1 METLLE
7 RQWHHRPVEDL
18 MDLIGSHPEDGLDLL
33 EVQARREQFGLNR
46 LTPRKTH
53 GPLLRFLLQFRQP
66 LVLILIA
73 AGVVTGLIAEWSDA
87 SVILAVVLINA
98 VIGFVQES
106 KAAGAIE
113 ALSRSMT
120 TTANTVR
127 GGRMQTVPSEDLVP
141 GDVVTLQSGDRVPA
155 DLRLFRLRELR
166 VDEAALTGESLP
178 VDKQLGELEPDT
190 VLGDRR
196 NMAYASTLV
205 TYGSARGLVVAT
217 GDRTEIG
224 RISEMISGVDT
235 LETPLTRRIAR
246 FSKMLL
252 LVILGLGVLTFAAGL
267 LHGGAAMDMFMAAVA
282 LTVGS
287 IPEGLPA
294 AVTIILAVGVSRMAR
309 RRAIIRRL
317 PAVETLGSTT
327 VICSDKTGTL
337 TENQMTVSKIVAGGT
352 VYNVSGSGYEPSGG
366 ITPEDRPAA
375 SGWSPALEECL
386 RAGLLCNDSRLVLEN
401 GRWAVAGDPTEGALI
416 VSAKKLGLDEGVE
429 NRTRQRLD
437 TVPFESE
444 HQYMATLHAAGE
456 PGETAAYLKGSLESV
471 LSRCSSE
478 LDESGATVPLS
489 AEKVRQAADALAR
502 QGLRV
507 LAFAQARFEGDH
519 RALDRKDVSGNL
531 LYLGL
536 QGMIDPPRP
545 EAVAAMR
552 ACQQAGIDVK
562 MITGDHAL
570 TAAAIADRIGLY
582 KNPGSCGLH
591 CHALTGKML
600 ETLSDQDL
608 INEVP
613 DREVFARVSPEQKL
627 RLVRALQARGHV
639 VAMTG
644 DGVNDAPA
652 LKQADIGVAMGITGT
667 EVAKE
672 SADMILTDD
681 NFASIEA
688 AVEEGR
694 CVFDNLVKFLVWAL
708 PTNIGQGLV
717 ILTAVF
723 AGVTLPILPVQS
735 LWINMTTAG
744 SLGLMLAFEPKEAG
758 IMARRPR
765 DPASPILSRDLLRR
779 ILLVGVLLL
788 VTTFGLFEW
797 EESRGASA
805 AEARTVAVNVFA
817 VISALY
823 LLNCRSLFN
832 PSFKKKMFE
841 NAWIPLGLL
850 FMAVLQAAFTHTAF
864 MNRFFHSAPLDA
876 AAWVRILAVG
886 AAVHALV
893 EIEKWWFR
901 KRTIAGSIPP
911 PAEDKR

>member
-1 METLLE
+1 
-7 RQWHHRPVEDL
+7 
-18 MDLIGSHPEDGLDLL
+18 
-33 EVQARREQFGLNR
+33 
-46 LTPRKTH
+46 
-53 GPLLRFLLQFRQP
+53 
-66 LVLILIA
+66 
-73 AGVVTGLIAEWSDA
+73 
-87 SVILAVVLINA
+87 
-98 VIGFVQES
+98 
-106 KAAGAIE
+106 
-113 ALSRSMT
+113 
-120 TTANTVR
+120 
-127 GGRMQTVPSEDLVP
+127 
-141 GDVVTLQSGDRVPA
+141 
-155 DLRLFRLRELR
+155 
-166 VDEAALTGESLP
+166 
-178 VDKQLGELEPDT
+178 
-190 VLGDRR
+190 
-196 NMAYASTLV
+196 
-205 TYGSARGLVVAT
+205 
-217 GDRTEIG
+217 
-224 RISEMISGVDT
+224 
-235 LETPLTRRIAR
+235 
-246 FSKMLL
+246 
-252 LVILGLGVLTFAAGL
+252 
-267 LHGGAAMDMFMAAVA
+267 
-282 LTVGS
+282 
-287 IPEGLPA
+287 
-294 AVTIILAVGVSRMAR
+294 VSRMAE
-309 RRAIIRRL
+309 RRAIIRKL
-317 PAVETLGSTT
+317 PAVETLGSVT

-337 TENQMTVSKIVAGGT
+337 TQNQMTVQQIGVLDACYQVT
-352 VYNVSGSGYEPSGG
+352 GSGY
-366 ITPEDRPAA
+366 TPAGAILGPDGQAA
-375 SGWSPALEECL
+375 ALDHSPALSEVL
-386 RAGLLCNDSRLVLEN
+386 TAGLLCNDSQLVE
-401 GRWAVAGDPTEGALI
+401 GAGTWKAQGDPTEVALL
-416 VSAKKLGLDEGVE
+416 VSARKAGIMPAGRAGLVLPP
-429 NRTRQRLD
+429 RLD
-437 TVPFESE
+437 TIPFESQ
-444 HQYMATLHAAGE
+444 HQYMATLHDLGPDRPRVAYVKGATEVLLDKCGGALNAAGE
-456 PGETAAYLKGSLESV
+456 DVSCRAE
-471 LSRCSSE
+471 E
-478 LDESGATVPLS
+478 LH
-489 AEKVRQAADALAR
+489 QMADAMAR

-507 LAFAQARFEGDH
+507 LAFA
-519 RALDRKDVSGNL
+519 RKQLPVGTTAISHDDVEDDL
-531 LYLGL
+531 ILVGL

-545 EAVAAMR
+545 EAVAAVQ

-582 KNPGSCGLH
+582 RNPGSCGLH

-600 ETLSDQDL
+600 ETLSDQEL

-613 DREVFARVSPEQKL
+613 DTEVFARVSPEQKL

-652 LKQADIGVAMGITGT
+652 LKQSDIGVAMGITGT

-694 CVFDNLVKFLVWAL
+694 CVFDNLLKFLVWAL

-723 AGVTLPILPVQS
+723 AGITLPILPVQS

-744 SLGLMLAFEPKEAG
+744 SLGLMLAFEPKEPG

-765 DPASPILSRDLLRR
+765 DPASPILSRELLRR

-797 EESRGASA
+797 ETYRGASP

-823 LLNCRSLFN
+823 LLNCRSLSG

-841 NAWIPLGLL
+841 NAWIPLGLAL
-850 FMAVLQAAFTHTAF
+850 MAVIQAAFTHTAF

-911 PAEDKR
+911 PAGDQR

>member
-33 EVQARREQFGLNR
+33 EVQARREQFGPNR

-53 GPLLRFLLQFRQP
+53 GPLMRFLLQFRQP

-98 VIGFVQES
+98 VIGFVQEN

-246 FSKMLL
+246 FSKILL

-267 LHGGAAMDMFMAAVA
+267 LHGGAAIDMFMAAVA

-337 TENQMTVSKIVAGGT
+337 TENQMTVSKIVAGDM
-352 VYNVSGSGYEPSGG
+352 VYSVSGSGYDPAGG
-366 ITPEDRPAA
+366 ITPEERPAA
-375 SGWSPALEECL
+375 SGSAPALKECL

-401 GRWAVAGDPTEGALI
+401 GRWSVAGDPTEGALI
-416 VSAKKLGLDEGVE
+416 VSAKKLGLDEAEE
-429 NRTRQRLD
+429 NRNWPRLD
-437 TVPFESE
+437 SVPFESE
-444 HQYMATLHAAGE
+444 HQYMATLHAVGK
-456 PGETAAYLKGSLESV
+456 PGETVAYLKGSLEAV
-471 LSRCSSE
+471 LSRCSAE
-478 LDESGATVPLS
+478 LDESGGTVPLS
-489 AEKVRQAADALAR
+489 AEKVRDAAEALAR

-507 LAFAQARFEGDH
+507 LAFA
-519 RALDRKDVSGNL
+519 RALFSGDRRSFDRNDVSGNL
-531 LYLGL
+531 HFLGL

-545 EAVAAMR
+545 EAVAAVR

-600 ETLSDQDL
+600 EILSDQDL

-694 CVFDNLVKFLVWAL
+694 CVFDNLVKFLVFAL

-788 VTTFGLFEW
+788 VMTFGLFEW

-850 FMAVLQAAFTHTAF
+850 FMAFLQAAFTHTAF

-886 AAVHALV
+886 AAVHGIV
-893 EIEKWWFR
+893 EIEKWWVR
-901 KRTIAGSIPP
+901 KGKAEASIAP
-911 PAEDKR
+911 PAGGGR